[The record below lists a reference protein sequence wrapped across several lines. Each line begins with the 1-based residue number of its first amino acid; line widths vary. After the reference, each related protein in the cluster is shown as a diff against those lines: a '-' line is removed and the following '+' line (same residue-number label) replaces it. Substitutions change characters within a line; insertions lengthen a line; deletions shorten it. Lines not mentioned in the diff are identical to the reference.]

1 MARRK
6 PNGASSIYEAED
18 GWHGR
23 VTVGIKDDGT
33 ADRRHVRGKSEAI
46 VTRKVRALE
55 KGRDDGTI
63 RKAGQNWTVAKWL
76 THWLEHIAAPSVRD
90 NTIDGYSV
98 AVRVHLIPGLGA
110 HRLERLQPEHIEKLT
125 QKMQKNG
132 SAAATAHQ
140 ALRTLRTSLTEAV
153 RRGYISRNAASL
165 AKAPSLEEKEIE
177 PYTVE
182 EVQALL
188 ASISERRNRARWAL
202 ALALGMR
209 QGEVL
214 GLKWEDVDL
223 DNCSLRVRRGRL
235 RPKYAHGCEGNPC
248 GRKAGYCPQRVQTR
262 ADTNDTKS
270 RAGRRSIGLPAEV
283 VELLRLHEA
292 EQEAER
298 KKAAQTWTEGGW
310 VFTKPTGE
318 PLNPNTDYHEWK
330 QILRDAGLR
339 DGRLHDARHTAA
351 TVLLI
356 LQVHE
361 RQAMGVMGWATTG
374 MAARYQH
381 MTDPIRAD
389 IAKRVGGLIWK
400 AAAPT
405 AGELL
410 AEPAGQQKGGTEAA

>member
-1 MARRK
+1 MGRRK
-6 PNGASSIYEAED
+6 PNGASSIYQGTD
-18 GWHGR
+18 GSWHGR

-33 ADRRHVRGKSEAI
+33 PDRRHVRGKSEAI

-55 KGRDDGTI
+55 KDRDAGTV
-63 RKAGQNWTVAKWL
+63 RKAGQSWTVAKWL
-76 THWLEHIAAPSVRD
+76 THWLENIAAPNVRE
-90 NTIDGYSV
+90 NTLDGYRV
-98 AVRVHLIPGLGA
+98 AVNVHLIPGLGA
-110 HRLERLQPEHIEKLT
+110 HRLERLQPEHVEKLT

-140 ALRTLRTSLTEAV
+140 VHRTIRTALNEAM
-153 RRGYISRNAASL
+153 RRGHIGRNPASL
-165 AKAPSLEEKEIE
+165 AKSPTLTDKEIE
-177 PYTVE
+177 PYTVDE
-182 EVQALL
+182 IQRLL
-188 ASISERRNRARWAL
+188 ASVSERRNRARWAM

-214 GLKWEDVDL
+214 GLMWEDVDL
-223 DNCSLRVRRGRL
+223 ANFSLRVRRGRL
-235 RPKYAHGCEGNPC
+235 RPKYAHGCETAC
-248 GRKAGYCPQRVQTR
+248 GRKAGYCPQRKKTR

-270 RAGRRSIGLPAEV
+270 RAGRRSIGLPPEI
-283 VELLRLHEA
+283 VELLKMHKT
-292 EQEAER
+292 EQDAER
-298 KKAAQTWTEGGW
+298 KTAAQLWEEGGW
-310 VFTKPTGE
+310 VFTTPVGR

-361 RQAMGVMGWATTG
+361 RAAMGVMGWATTS

-400 AAAPT
+400 PAELPPADP
-405 AGELL
+405 AGEQ
-410 AEPAGQQKGGTEAA
+410 EDGSEAA

>member
-1 MARRK
+1 
-6 PNGASSIYEAED
+6 
-18 GWHGR
+18 
-23 VTVGIKDDGT
+23 
-33 ADRRHVRGKSEAI
+33 
-46 VTRKVRALE
+46 
-55 KGRDDGTI
+55 
-63 RKAGQNWTVAKWL
+63 
-76 THWLEHIAAPSVRD
+76 
-90 NTIDGYSV
+90 
-98 AVRVHLIPGLGA
+98 
-110 HRLERLQPEHIEKLT
+110 
-125 QKMQKNG
+125 
-132 SAAATAHQ
+132 
-140 ALRTLRTSLTEAV
+140 
-153 RRGYISRNAASL
+153 
-165 AKAPSLEEKEIE
+165 
-177 PYTVE
+177 
-182 EVQALL
+182 
-188 ASISERRNRARWAL
+188 
-202 ALALGMR
+202 MR

-235 RPKYAHGCEGNPC
+235 RPKYAHGCNDDPC
-248 GRKAGYCPQRVQTR
+248 GRKAGYCPQRIQTR

-270 RAGRRSIGLPAEV
+270 RAGRRSIGLPGEV

-292 EQEAER
+292 EQRAER
-298 KKAAQTWTEGGW
+298 KTAAQTWTEGGW
-310 VFTKPTGE
+310 VFTKPTGD

-405 AGELL
+405 AAELP
-410 AEPAGQQKGGTEAA
+410 ADPAGERKDGTEAA

>member
-1 MARRK
+1 MGRK
-6 PNGASSIYEAED
+6 PNGASSIYQGAD
-18 GWHGR
+18 GSWHGR

-33 ADRRHVRGKSEAI
+33 PDRRHVRGKSEAI

-55 KGRDDGTI
+55 RERDAGTV
-63 RKAGQNWTVAKWL
+63 RKAGQSWTVATWL
-76 THWLEHIAAPSVRD
+76 THWLESIAAPNVRV
-90 NTIDGYSV
+90 NTMDGYEV

-110 HRLERLQPEHIEKLT
+110 HRLERLQPEHVEKLT
-125 QKMQKNG
+125 RKMQANG
-132 SAAATAHQ
+132 SAPATAHQ
-140 ALRTLRTSLTEAV
+140 VHRTLRTALNEAM
-153 RRGYISRNAASL
+153 RRGHIGRNSAGL
-165 AKAPSLEEKEIE
+165 AKAPTLTDKEIE
-177 PYTVE
+177 PYSIE
-182 EVQALL
+182 EIQRLL
-188 ASISERRNRARWAL
+188 TSVAERRNRARWAL

-223 DNCSLRVRRGRL
+223 ANCSLRVRRGRL
-235 RPKYAHGCEGNPC
+235 RPKYAHGCEEPC
-248 GRKAGYCPQRVQTR
+248 GRKAGYCPMRKQTR

-270 RAGRRSIGLPAEV
+270 RAGRRRIGLPPEV
-283 VELLRLHEA
+283 AELLILHKA

-298 KKAAQTWTEGGW
+298 KKASQLWHEGGW
-310 VFTKPTGE
+310 VFTKPTGQ

-361 RQAMGVMGWATTG
+361 RAAMGVMGWASSS
-374 MAARYQH
+374 MATRYQH

-400 AAAPT
+400 PVEAPPT
-405 AGELL
+405 DSET
-410 AEPAGQQKGGTEAA
+410 EPAGEQEGGSVAA